1 MFIFAQKIVQKEVSP
16 QKPAKEMRKD
26 LVLLALM
33 LTMALA
39 AMDNTIVATA
49 IPQIVGDLGGFSLFS
64 WLFSIYLLV
73 QTITIPVYGKL
84 ADIYGRKPILI
95 LGIIIFLIGSAA
107 CGAAWNMVS
116 LIAFRGVQAI
126 GAGAI
131 MATVNTIAGD
141 IYTIQERAKIQGWLS
156 SVWGVSAILGP
167 AIGGFFADY
176 LTWRWIFFINIPLG
190 LGAIFLI
197 SKYLYENVTLKSH
210 KVDWAG
216 AGAMLITG
224 SILMFVLLQGGQSWP
239 WFSWQTGLTIA
250 IGIVM
255 IIITIKIERSASEP
269 ILPSW
274 VWRRKVIVGANLATM
289 GMGVAT
295 MGPNMYLPVFAQSV
309 TGLGAMAAGFILAS
323 MSITWP
329 LSSGLSGKIYLRIGF
344 RNCAIVGISF
354 VILGAIMFLS
364 MPFPGPIWVLVAVQM
379 TLGAGF
385 GLITTPLIVGVQ
397 STVVWRQR
405 GTVTGTNMFSRYF
418 GQSLGAAIFAAIFN
432 SVITDKIHHAP
443 AALQPDLPSVNK
455 VVEVL
460 QANNSTSDVHFYLR
474 EVFFDATH
482 QVYFGLA
489 IAGVITLIILL
500 STPKEFP
507 ILDEKMQPSILED
520 EKILDSPQE
529 KN

>member
-1 MFIFAQKIVQKEVSP
+1 
-16 QKPAKEMRKD
+16 MRKN
-26 LVLLALM
+26 LVLAALM
-33 LTMALA
+33 LTIGLA

-64 WLFSIYLLV
+64 WLFSIYLLL

-95 LGIIIFLIGSAA
+95 FGIVIFLVGSGA
-107 CGAAWNMVS
+107 CGAAWDMVS

-156 SVWGVSAILGP
+156 SVWGISAILGP
-167 AIGGFFADY
+167 TIGGFFADY
-176 LTWRWIFFINIPLG
+176 VSWRWIFFINIPLG
-190 LGAIFLI
+190 MAAIFLI
-197 SKYLYENVTLKSH
+197 SRYLYEDVQLKRH

-224 SILMFVLLQGGQSWP
+224 SILMFILLQGGQSWA
-239 WFSWQTGLTIA
+239 WTSWQMMSIVVAGILMVLVTIR
-250 IGIVM
+250 
-255 IIITIKIERSASEP
+255 IERSAEEP
-269 ILPSW
+269 ILPAW
-274 VWRRKVIVGANLATM
+274 IWKRRVIVGANLATM
-289 GMGVAT
+289 GMGVAM
-295 MGPNMYLPVFAQSV
+295 MGPSMYLPVFAQSV
-309 TGLGAMAAGFILAS
+309 TGVGAMAAGFILAS

-329 LSSGLSGKIYLRIGF
+329 LSSGMSGKLYLRIGF
-344 RNCAIVGISF
+344 RNTALIGISI
-354 VILGAIMFLS
+354 VILGALIFLS
-364 MPFPGPIWVLVAVQM
+364 MPFPGPIGMLVVVQM

-385 GLITTPLIVGVQ
+385 GLITTPLMVGIQ

-432 SVITDKIHHAP
+432 AVIADSIENAP
-443 AALQPDLPSVNK
+443 AELQANLPSVNK

-460 QANNSTSDVHFYLR
+460 QANNSVSEVQLYLR
-474 EVFFDATH
+474 NVFFEATH

-489 IAGVITLIILL
+489 IAGVVTLLILL
-500 STPKEFP
+500 WTPAKFP
-507 ILDEKMQPSILED
+507 VLDEKTLPKD
-520 EKILDSPQE
+520 
-529 KN
+529 